1 MQINTEFSLTKAT
14 EQFINKFEYIESS
27 AENDNLQLKVMSAG
41 LKKSLWKP
49 DGQSAADENK
59 YNFSSYIE
67 EDKK

>member
-1 MQINTEFSLTKAT
+1 MTKAT

-59 YNFSSYIE
+59 YI
-67 EDKK
+67 